1 MNVHRHLH
9 QRAALHYL
17 GGGSERESCDTAERE
32 DESDHSAPE
41 ASGKADRLLREGADY
56 LRPGVSNQNRTP
68 DSPQQYM
75 VRYET
80 AVPES
85 GGGRKEGLSPQS
97 APSVCPHLL

>member
-75 VRYET
+75 VW
-80 AVPES
+80 S
-85 GGGRKEGLSPQS
+85 LI
-97 APSVCPHLL
+97 HI